1 MRHHPRL
8 ARTHALGYG
17 PALRSWHTLEVP
29 GEWLLEKNMSDV
41 LTLAAE
47 ARDRAGKGASRA
59 MRREGRVPAVIYGNK
74 EAALPVHVEEK
85 RLMKLL
91 NTGHFMN
98 SVIELEIDGK
108 THRTLARDVQFH
120 PVTDRPI
127 HVDFFRVSADSLV
140 TVNVPVRFENEDK
153 SPGLK
158 RGGVLNVVRHDIE
171 LKCPANAIPDDVV
184 VDVSGFDV
192 GDSIHIS
199 AVTLPA
205 NVSTVIDRDFTIA
218 TIAAPSGLKSQEAA
232 AEEAAQEG

>member
-1 MRHHPRL
+1 
-8 ARTHALGYG
+8 
-17 PALRSWHTLEVP
+17 
-29 GEWLLEKNMSDV
+29 MSEV

-74 EAALPVHVEEK
+74 EAALSIHVEEK
-85 RLMKLL
+85 RLTKMLH
-91 NTGHFMN
+91 TGHFMN
-98 SVIELEIDGK
+98 SVVEIEIDGK
-108 THRTLARDVQFH
+108 THRTLPRDVQFH

-127 HVDFFRVSADSLV
+127 HVDFLRVSGDSLI
-140 TVNVPVRFENEDK
+140 TVNVPVRFENEGA

-158 RGGVLNVVRHDIE
+158 RGGVLNVVRHEIE
-171 LKCPANAIPDDVV
+171 VKVPADAIPDDIV

-199 AVTLPA
+199 AVKLPTG
-205 NVSTVIDRDFTIA
+205 VKPVIDRDFTIA

-232 AEEAAQEG
+232 EEAAAEG